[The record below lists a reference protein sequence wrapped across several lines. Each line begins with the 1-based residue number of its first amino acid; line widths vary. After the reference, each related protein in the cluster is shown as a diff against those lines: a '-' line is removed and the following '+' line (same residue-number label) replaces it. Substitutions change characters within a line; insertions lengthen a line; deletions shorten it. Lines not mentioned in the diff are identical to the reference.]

1 MCLVPRQDEENQR
14 AQTASLH
21 RGHNGR
27 KAGFKKGE
35 CLNHYFLSS
44 SPSLPSAALT
54 TPPSAPQEQEEQKK
68 KEDERAAA
76 HVFQEFVETFQ
87 ETPSTINK
95 VWVKAG
101 TYDAGSRKE
110 DSRDKGKLYKPTSR
124 LNEERGHDKEH
135 SSRSSSEHHSR
146 ESGGSSSSSARED
159 RNSAKKRTSSEKKK
173 SNLELFK
180 EELRQMQEERE
191 ERHKYKGAARSMMHS
206 ITETDTSAASYRDT
220 ADLSGSFDNGDPTT
234 TNLYLGN
241 LCPKITEQQLMEIF
255 GKYGPLASIK
265 IMWPRSEEE
274 KSRGRNCGFVAYMSR
289 RDAERALRQ
298 LNGRTVLGYEMKL
311 GWGKSVPITSHPI
324 YIPQSLVE
332 YLLPTA
338 SNLPFNAQPPSE
350 EIDEHD
356 LQNYLDEAEAKAAVD
371 RVLEN
376 SLVKV
381 VIPTERSQLALIH
394 RMIEFVVREGP
405 LFEAMIMSREMD
417 NPAFC
422 FLFDNKS
429 PSHAYYRWKLFSLLQ
444 GDTIVEW
451 RQKEF
456 RMFQGGSVW
465 KPPVVN
471 LYGQGMPEELIGDEE
486 AGINKG
492 QLSAA

>member
-1 MCLVPRQDEENQR
+1 
-14 AQTASLH
+14 
-21 RGHNGR
+21 
-27 KAGFKKGE
+27 
-35 CLNHYFLSS
+35 
-44 SPSLPSAALT
+44 
-54 TPPSAPQEQEEQKK
+54 
-68 KEDERAAA
+68 
-76 HVFQEFVETFQ
+76 
-87 ETPSTINK
+87 
-95 VWVKAG
+95 
-101 TYDAGSRKE
+101 
-110 DSRDKGKLYKPTSR
+110 
-124 LNEERGHDKEH
+124 
-135 SSRSSSEHHSR
+135 
-146 ESGGSSSSSARED
+146 
-159 RNSAKKRTSSEKKK
+159 
-173 SNLELFK
+173 
-180 EELRQMQEERE
+180 MQEERE

>member
-1 MCLVPRQDEENQR
+1 M
-14 AQTASLH
+14 
-21 RGHNGR
+21 G
-27 KAGFKKGE
+27 
-35 CLNHYFLSS
+35 SS
-44 SPSLPSAALT
+44 A
-54 TPPSAPQEQEEQKK
+54 
-68 KEDERAAA
+68 D
-76 HVFQEFVETFQ
+76 
-87 ETPSTINK
+87 N
-95 VWVKAG
+95 
-101 TYDAGSRKE
+101 
-110 DSRDKGKLYKPTSR
+110 DSR
-124 LNEERGHDKEH
+124 
-135 SSRSSSEHHSR
+135 
-146 ESGGSSSSSARED
+146 
-159 RNSAKKRTSSEKKK
+159 AKKRSSSEKKK

-191 ERHKYKGAARSMMHS
+191 ERHKYKSAARSMIHS
-206 ITETDTSAASYRDT
+206 QADSDGPTVSTRES
-220 ADLSGSFDNGDPTT
+220 DLSGSFDNGDPNT

-241 LCPKITEQQLMEIF
+241 LCPKISEQQLMELF

-289 RDAERALRQ
+289 RDAERALKH
-298 LNGRTVLGYEMKL
+298 LNGRSVMSYEMKL

-324 YIPQSLVE
+324 FIPPALVE

-338 SNLPFNAQPPSE
+338 SGLPFNAQPATT
-350 EIDEHD
+350 EIDEND
-356 LQNYLDEAEAKAAVD
+356 LQNYLEDEEAKEAVD
-371 RVLEN
+371 KVLEA

-381 VIPTERSQLALIH
+381 VIPTERTQLALIH

-405 LFEAMIMSREMD
+405 LFEAMIMNRELD
-417 NPAFC
+417 NPAFR

-429 PSHAYYRWKLFSLLQ
+429 LAHIYYRWKLFSLLQ
-444 GDTIVEW
+444 GDTVHEW

-471 LYGQGMPEELIGDEE
+471 LYGQGMPEELIHDEE
-486 AGINKG
+486 AEINKG